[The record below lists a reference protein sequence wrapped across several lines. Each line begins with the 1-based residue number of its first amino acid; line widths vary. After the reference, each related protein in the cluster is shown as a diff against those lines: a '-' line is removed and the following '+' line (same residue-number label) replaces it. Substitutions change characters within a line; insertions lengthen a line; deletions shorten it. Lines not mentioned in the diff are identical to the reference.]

1 VSISRTILNDSD
13 HILDAIAD
21 DGTAW
26 WLRLNACPEWQA
38 LRPLPAR
45 EVPANA

>member
-1 VSISRTILNDSD
+1 MSERGD

-26 WLRLNACPEWQA
+26 FLHARRSFTWMPM
-38 LRPLPAR
+38 RPLPAR
-45 EVPANA
+45 EVPADA

>member
-1 VSISRTILNDSD
+1 MSERGD

-26 WLRLNACPEWQA
+26 FLCTNVCNSWSLIS
-38 LRPLPAR
+38 PLPAH
-45 EVPANA
+45 EVPADA